1 MIRIIVLLALSV
13 SFKVSAQENLF
24 KGAEINQKQFLE
36 TVDLEIFKGKIVIP
50 VSINNQIYKFLL
62 DTGAPNI
69 ISERL
74 QKDLNIQ
81 TIKESLI
88 VDANNNKDT
97 MKIVNLP
104 ILNIGKLSFENNISL
119 VSDLHNHQI
128 LKCYDIDGFIG
139 SNLFGNTAIK
149 ISLKEKKLYI
159 ADKVKKL
166 NPKTKGIKLQLIGSQ
181 LAPYINIDLEGKDGE
196 KGSEDVL
203 IDTGMDGIYD
213 ISNRAFS
220 VFRSK
225 GIYSQESSDT
235 GSGSVGLFGNTEEQE
250 QYQVIIPKIKINKA
264 TLANVSA
271 YTMNDNNSRIGL
283 KLLEYGDIIIDFKKK
298 KFYFES
304 TSEIQSENPTKLE
317 FTVEENTY
325 IIGFVWDEKLKEQIK
340 YGDKVLR
347 IDHLNIKE
355 MEICEML
362 TIKEYLKDKNSY
374 EIEIQNQNNE
384 TKIIEIK

>member
-1 MIRIIVLLALSV
+1 MTRIILLLILSV
-13 SFKVSAQENLF
+13 SFKISAQDLF
-24 KGAEINQKQFLE
+24 NKGTINHKNHIE
-36 TVDLEIFKGKIVIP
+36 VVDFEIFKGKIIIP
-50 VSINNQIYKFLL
+50 VSINNKPYRFLL

-74 QKDLNIQ
+74 QKELNFQNIR
-81 TIKESLI
+81 EVLI
-88 VDANNNKDT
+88 SDANSKADT
-97 MKIVNLP
+97 MQVVGLP
-104 ILNIGKLSFENNISL
+104 RLSIGNLSFENTTSL
-119 VSDLHNHQI
+119 VNDFHNHQF

-159 ADKVKKL
+159 TDKVKNL

-181 LAPYINIDLEGKDGE
+181 LAPYINIDLEGKNGE

-220 VFRSK
+220 VFRLQN
-225 GIYSQESSDT
+225 IYSQESSDIGF
-235 GSGSVGLFGNTEEQE
+235 GSIGLFGNAEEQE
-250 QYQVIIPKIKINKA
+250 QYRVIIPKIKINKA
-264 TLANVSA
+264 TLANVST

-298 KFYFES
+298 KFYFEN
-304 TSEIQSENPTKLE
+304 TSEIQIGNPTKLE

-325 IIGFVWDEKLKEQIK
+325 IVGFVWDEKLKEQIK
-340 YGDKVLR
+340 YRDKVLR

-355 MEICEML
+355 MEVCEML
-362 TIKEYLKDKNSY
+362 TIKEYLKDKSSY
-374 EIEIQNQNNE
+374 EIEIINQNNE
-384 TKIIEIK
+384 TIIIEIK

>member
-1 MIRIIVLLALSV
+1 MTRIILLLILSV
-13 SFKVSAQENLF
+13 SFKIPAQDLF
-24 KGAEINQKQFLE
+24 NEGTINHKNYLE
-36 TVDLEIFKGKIVIP
+36 VVDFEIFKGKIIIP
-50 VSINNQIYKFLL
+50 VSINNKPYRFLL

-74 QKDLNIQ
+74 QKELNFQNIR
-81 TIKESLI
+81 EVLI
-88 VDANNNKDT
+88 SDANSKADT
-97 MKIVNLP
+97 MQVVGLP
-104 ILNIGKLSFENNISL
+104 RLSIGNLSFENTTSL
-119 VSDLHNHQI
+119 VNDFHNHQF

-159 ADKVKKL
+159 TDKVKNL

-181 LAPYINIDLEGKDGE
+181 LAPYINIDLEGKNGE

-220 VFRSK
+220 VFRSQN
-225 GIYSQESSDT
+225 IYSQESSDIGF
-235 GSGSVGLFGNTEEQE
+235 GSIGLFGNAEEQE
-250 QYQVIIPKIKINKA
+250 QYRVIIPKIKINKA

-298 KFYFES
+298 KFHFEN
-304 TSEIQSENPTKLE
+304 TSEIQIGNPTKLE

-325 IIGFVWDEKLKEQIK
+325 IVGFVWDEKLKEQIK
-340 YGDKVLR
+340 YRDKVLR

-355 MEICEML
+355 MEVCEML
-362 TIKEYLKDKNSY
+362 TIKEYLKDKSSY
-374 EIEIQNQNNE
+374 EIEIINQNNE
-384 TKIIEIK
+384 TIIIEIK

>member
-1 MIRIIVLLALSV
+1 MTRIILLLILSV
-13 SFKVSAQENLF
+13 SFKISAQDLF
-24 KGAEINQKQFLE
+24 KEGTINHKNHLE
-36 TVDLEIFKGKIVIP
+36 VVDFEIFKGKIIIP
-50 VSINNQIYKFLL
+50 VSINNKPYRFLL

-74 QKDLNIQ
+74 QKDLKLK
-81 TIKESLI
+81 TINESLI

-97 MKIVNLP
+97 LKIVNLP
-104 ILNIGKLSFENNISL
+104 SLNIGKLSFENNISL
-119 VSDLHNHQI
+119 VSDFHNHQ
-128 LKCYDIDGFIG
+128 LLQCYDIDGFIG

-159 ADKVKKL
+159 TDKVKNL

-181 LAPYINIDLEGKDGE
+181 LAPYINIDLEGKNGE

-220 VFRSK
+220 VSRSK
-225 GIYSQESSDT
+225 EIYSQENSDI

-283 KLLEYGDIIIDFKKK
+283 KLLEYGDIILDFKKK
-298 KFYFES
+298 KFYFEN

-325 IIGFVWDEKLKEQIK
+325 MIGFVWDEKLKEQIR

-355 MEICEML
+355 MEVCEML
-362 TIKEYLKDKNSY
+362 TIKEYLKDKSSY
-374 EIEIQNQNNE
+374 EIEILNQNNE